1 MFSNFKHQGENRVEF
16 KISQLDLSVVNSLRR
31 VILSEIPCAAFYF
44 DAYDQ
49 ENKHI
54 NVIKNTGV
62 LHNEFLSHRI
72 SLIPLYFT
80 QEELDSFDENK
91 YKFVLKKKNTS
102 SEVMLVTTKDFVI
115 YEGDKQLPE
124 TFREHIFP
132 KCPITNDYILITK
145 LHPNLY
151 NSDLGEEI
159 EIECKASIGTAQKHS
174 RWCVVSQ
181 CCYYNTIDQSESQNA
196 FKKIMEDT
204 PQEEKKKVE
213 QKFNVIDKYRH
224 FKKDK
229 YDEPNE
235 FEFTIESECRLTPKQ
250 IFVKAISILEDKFT
264 QFTKMIPDI
273 KAQQIGSDDFYL
285 LEIKNENHTLLNVLQ
300 ALTYNKYCRAPE
312 PIISFIGYYQSH
324 PLDNT
329 MFLKIKFS
337 KEGTSWQDFIK
348 LSCKDIMEY
357 LHNVKENIS
366 KEWN

>member
-1 MFSNFKHQGENRVEF
+1 MFSNFKNHGTNRVEF
-16 KISQLDLSVVNSLRR
+16 KISQLDLSVVNSIRR
-31 VILSEIPCAAFYF
+31 IILSEIPCAAFYF

-49 ENKHI
+49 VNQHI
-54 NVIKNTGV
+54 DVKKNTGV

-80 QEELDSFDENK
+80 LEELNSFDENK
-91 YKFVLKKKNTS
+91 YKFVLKKKNTT

-124 TFREHIFP
+124 TFREHVFP

-151 NSDLGEEI
+151 KSDLGEEI
-159 EIECKASIGTAQKHS
+159 EIECKASIGIAQKHS
-174 RWCVVSQ
+174 RWCTVSQ
-181 CCYYNTIDQSESQNA
+181 CCYFNTIDQTESQKA
-196 FKKIMEDT
+196 FNNLIEDT
-204 PQEEKKKVE
+204 PQEDKKKVE
-213 QKFNVIDKYRH
+213 NKFNAIDKYRH

-250 IFVKAISILEDKFT
+250 IFFKAIDILQEKFT
-264 QFTKMIPDI
+264 EFMSTIPDI
-273 KAQQIGSDDFYL
+273 KAQQIGSDDFYQ
-285 LEIKNENHTLLNVLQ
+285 LEIKNQNHTLLNVLQ
-300 ALTYNKYCRAPE
+300 AISYNNYCRIQDPH
-312 PIISFIGYYQSH
+312 ISFIGYYQSH

-329 MFLKIKFS
+329 MFLKIKFA
-337 KEGTSWQDFIK
+337 KEGASWQDFLIQA
-348 LSCKDIMEY
+348 SKDIIAY
-357 LHNVKENIS
+357 LDTVKENVT

>member
-1 MFSNFKHQGENRVEF
+1 MFSNFKHQGNNRVEF
-16 KISQLDLSVVNSLRR
+16 KISELDLSLVNSLRR

-49 ENKHI
+49 DNKHI
-54 NVIKNTGV
+54 DVKTNTGV

-72 SLIPLYFT
+72 SLIPLHFT
-80 QEELDSFDENK
+80 EDELNIFDENR
-91 YKFVLKKKNTS
+91 YKFVLKKKNTT
-102 SEVMLVTTKDFVI
+102 SENMLVTTKDFII

-124 TFREHIFP
+124 TFREHVFP
-132 KCPITNDYILITK
+132 KCPITGDYILITK

-151 NSDLGEEI
+151 NSELGEEI

-181 CCYYNTIDQSESQNA
+181 CCFFNTIDQPESQKA
-196 FKKIMEDT
+196 FNKILEGTPAED
-204 PQEEKKKVE
+204 KKKTE
-213 QKFNVIDKYRH
+213 NKFNVIDKYRY

-250 IFVKAISILEDKFT
+250 IFFKALDILQEKFT
-264 QFTKMIPDI
+264 EFISTIPDI
-273 KAQQIGSDDFYL
+273 KAQQIGSDDFYQF
-285 LEIKNENHTLLNVLQ
+285 EIKNQNHTLLNVLQ
-300 ALTYNKYCRAPE
+300 AVTYNTYCRTNDPA
-312 PIISFIGYYQSH
+312 ISFIGYYQSH

-329 MFLKIKFS
+329 MFLKLKFT
-337 KEGTSWQDFIK
+337 KEGSDWQDFLK
-348 LSCKDIMEY
+348 QSCKDIIEY
-357 LHNVKENIS
+357 LDTVKQNAT

>member
-1 MFSNFKHQGENRVEF
+1 MFSNFKHHGSNRVEF
-16 KISQLDLSVVNSLRR
+16 KVSNLDLSVVNSIRR

-54 NVIKNTGV
+54 DIKTNTGV

-72 SLIPLYFT
+72 SLIPLYFSE
-80 QEELDSFDENK
+80 EELTTFDENK

-102 SEVMLVTTKDFVI
+102 SDVMLVTTKDFII

-124 TFREHIFP
+124 TFREHVFP
-132 KCPITNDYILITK
+132 KCPITSDYILITK

-151 NSDLGEEI
+151 NPELGEEI
-159 EIECKASIGTAQKHS
+159 EIECKASIGNAHKHS

-181 CCYYNTIDQSESQNA
+181 CCFYNTIDQPESQKA
-196 FKKIMEDT
+196 FNKIMEDT
-204 PQEEKKKVE
+204 TAEDKKKVE
-213 QKFNVIDKYRH
+213 NKFNVIDKYRH

-250 IFVKAISILEDKFT
+250 IFTKAVEILQEKFNEFMKT
-264 QFTKMIPDI
+264 IPDL
-273 KAQQIGSDDFYL
+273 KFQQIGSDDFYQF
-285 LEIKNENHTLLNVLQ
+285 EIKNQNHTLLNVLQ
-300 ALTYNKYCRAPE
+300 ALSYNEYCRTPD
-312 PIISFIGYYQSH
+312 PQISFIGYYQSH

-329 MFLKIKFS
+329 MFLKIKFA
-337 KEGTSWQDFIK
+337 KPGTSWQEF
-348 LSCKDIMEY
+348 LQQSCKHIIGY
-357 LHNVKENIS
+357 LDEVKQNVT